1 MGAWP
6 AFRKTELLLMKLGY
20 LIPEFPSQTHV
31 LFWREIRAL
40 RSGGT
45 SVHILSTRKPR
56 PITCRHEFAQA
67 AAREAYYLVPPSPR
81 IFLSRDAFRLLRNF
95 RVASAYF
102 RSLSNTRG
110 LSDRVRFLGFFVA
123 ALNLTAWAKR
133 NRVEHVHVHS
143 CADAAHVVAMA
154 RKLGGPR
161 FSLTLHGDLN
171 VYGKDHDIKMANAAF
186 VSVVG
191 THLKEQLVQ
200 RTRVPSDRILTSFM
214 GIEFDS
220 LAVLG
225 SERRPRQRALHFVT
239 VARLNPMKGHIHA
252 LRAMS
257 HGVNADLQ
265 LHYTIAGDGPN
276 EQVLRASVKEL
287 NLEEYV
293 TFTGTLSEPDVLR
306 LLSKADAFILPSIG
320 LGEAWPVSVMEAMG
334 AGLPVIA
341 SRIGATPEM
350 ITSGIDGI
358 LVAQGDEAAIL
369 DALSLLA
376 NDLDCRKSLG
386 EQARRTAAQ
395 RFSVTASTNA
405 LLEAIHSHS
414 GVVEE

>member
-1 MGAWP
+1 
-6 AFRKTELLLMKLGY
+6 MKLGY

-56 PITCRHEFAQA
+56 RITCRHEFAQA
-67 AAREAYYLVPPSPR
+67 AARETYYLVPPGLR
-81 IFLSRDAFRLLRNF
+81 LLLSRDAFRLLRNY
-95 RVASAYF
+95 RVAASYF
-102 RSLSNTRG
+102 RSLSNTGG
-110 LSDRVRFLGFFVA
+110 LSARVRFLGFFVA

-133 NRVEHVHVHS
+133 NGVEHVHVHS

-154 RKLGGPR
+154 RKLGGPH
-161 FSLTLHGDLN
+161 FSLTLHGDLD
-171 VYGKDHDIKMANAAF
+171 VYGKDHDIKMADAAF

-191 THLKEQLVQ
+191 THLKEQLLK
-200 RTRVPSDRILTSFM
+200 RTSVPSDRILTSFM

-225 SERRPRQRALHFVT
+225 SDRKPRQRALHFVT

-252 LRAMS
+252 LRAMRR
-257 HGVNADLQ
+257 GVDAGLE

-276 EQVLRASVKEL
+276 EQVLRASVKDL
-287 NLEEYV
+287 NLDGHV
-293 TFTGTLSEPDVLR
+293 TFTGTLAEPDVLR

-350 ITSGIDGI
+350 ITPGRDGL
-358 LVAQGDEAAIL
+358 LVSQGDEAAIL

-376 NDLDCRKSLG
+376 NDLECRKSLG
-386 EQARRTAAQ
+386 EQARLTAAQ
-395 RFSVTASTNA
+395 RFSVTASTDA
-405 LLEAIHSHS
+405 LLEAIHSRAA
-414 GVVEE
+414 VVEK